1 MNISQFLK
9 SLGLEHLR
17 DIFETEQV
25 NSCVLFQLFSFELAA
40 ICFLYYISS
49 LFCDLKCSTI
59 CLMRDLF
66 VFTLFVSCLWQFL
79 EKPGSLPPSIWQL
92 GDLSFLFM
100 SSLSQWLSR
109 QVRPWEVR
117 VQDIGRTL
125 GELRSRNC
133 LNNTVLFC
141 LEVFVSRRHWHLYPH
156 LMCLL
161 VRALL
166 LAGLCCRG

>member
-40 ICFLYYISS
+40 VCFLYYISS

-66 VFTLFVSCLWQFL
+66 VFTLLAACDSFWRSQGASLHLSDSWETYPFSLWAVFLSDCHVKLDPEKWGYRILGEHLVNLDQETASRILFYFV
-79 EKPGSLPPSIWQL
+79 
-92 GDLSFLFM
+92 LSFLFPKDTGTYILI
-100 SSLSQWLSR
+100 S
-109 QVRPWEVR
+109 
-117 VQDIGRTL
+117 
-125 GELRSRNC
+125 C
-133 LNNTVLFC
+133 A
-141 LEVFVSRRHWHLYPH
+141 Y
-156 LMCLL
+156 
-161 VRALL
+161 
-166 LAGLCCRG
+166 

>member
-40 ICFLYYISS
+40 VCFLYYISY

-66 VFTLFVSCLWQFL
+66 VFTLLAACDSFWRSQGVSLHLSDSWETYPF
-79 EKPGSLPPSIWQL
+79 SL
-92 GDLSFLFM
+92 
-100 SSLSQWLSR
+100 
-109 QVRPWEVR
+109 
-117 VQDIGRTL
+117 
-125 GELRSRNC
+125 
-133 LNNTVLFC
+133 
-141 LEVFVSRRHWHLYPH
+141 
-156 LMCLL
+156 
-161 VRALL
+161 
-166 LAGLCCRG
+166 